1 MSSKLFWRNLTIIFG
16 GVTGVLAGAALAPAL
31 PGMAEYFSDVPN
43 GEFLVQLAL
52 TLPALFIAIA
62 APFVGRILDRA
73 GRKPVLIASVILF
86 SVAGVSG
93 YFSPTITGILI
104 GRVFLGLS
112 VAGLVT
118 GFTTL
123 IVDTF
128 QGPELNKYMG
138 FQGAAMGVGG
148 VIFLLLAG
156 YLSDIGWRLP
166 FLTYLLGL
174 LILPGLLWAVD
185 EPELAKNEEARQSK
199 NQGKLPIRRLLPIYG
214 LTALTII
221 TFFIFSIQLPF
232 YLTANFGVSNS
243 QVGLALALQTLSSIF
258 VALLYQRLRGRYSFL
273 EILALM
279 FIALGINHAFTVF
292 GNSYLMVVIGLLIG
306 GIGLG
311 LTPPNFNVWISS
323 LVPASMRGRA
333 ISGFTTAL
341 FAGQFLSPIVV
352 QTVSQN
358 YGPTAIFQF
367 GMYGSLLLVILLLWW
382 SKRENALT

>member
-1 MSSKLFWRNLTIIFG
+1 
-16 GVTGVLAGAALAPAL
+16 
-31 PGMAEYFSDVPN
+31 
-43 GEFLVQLAL
+43 
-52 TLPALFIAIA
+52 
-62 APFVGRILDRA
+62 
-73 GRKPVLIASVILF
+73 
-86 SVAGVSG
+86 
-93 YFSPTITGILI
+93 
-104 GRVFLGLS
+104 
-112 VAGLVT
+112 
-118 GFTTL
+118 
-123 IVDTF
+123 
-128 QGPELNKYMG
+128 MG

-279 FIALGINHAFTVF
+279 FIALGVNHAFTVF

-341 FAGQFLSPIVV
+341 FAGQFLTPIVV

-367 GMYGSLLLVILLLWW
+367 GMNGSLLLVILLLWW
-382 SKRENALT
+382 SKRENALA